1 MGNKEVR
8 DILLGRILPKDE
20 QFWTAAPADARFHF
34 HGIKDGAGDVRLFG
48 VTHKTRCY
56 EMAEVEPTIAL
67 AAAETALYS
76 MGKPMQLDSMPE
88 AKGCLYAPKWIAPVL
103 LTIEQD
109 EDGLQMTA
117 YTGRSL
123 VFSWF
128 RCRIALWLLERRLP
142 AGSADT
148 GKRRNPDGERAEKK
162 VLKRE
167 APKRAEPKREE
178 PKRKE
183 PKRVE
188 LKKTEPKQKETAKRL
203 ATGTASAKKSAP
215 KRLRK

>member
-1 MGNKEVR
+1 MKR
-8 DILLGRILPKDE
+8 FTILLL
-20 QFWTAAPADARFHF
+20 T
-34 HGIKDGAGDVRLFG
+34 VCL
-48 VTHKTRCY
+48 V
-56 EMAEVEPTIAL
+56 L
-67 AAAETALYS
+67 A
-76 MGKPMQLDSMPE
+76 MGSLLVLCLGLT
-88 AKGCLYAPKWIAPVL
+88 KGWWSS

-162 VLKRE
+162 APKRE

-183 PKRVE
+183 PKRIE

-203 ATGTASAKKSAP
+203 ATGTASAKKAAP